1 MNLDEFDT
9 CSLSFLN
16 KLCPE
21 FLSELYF
28 GTIMHFVNFLLFP
41 LNLINQLVKDRNC
54 LLAQRF
60 IITLE
65 SDSIFINL
73 NLEEGLI
80 AFNFF

>member
-1 MNLDEFDT
+1 
-9 CSLSFLN
+9 
-16 KLCPE
+16 
-21 FLSELYF
+21 
-28 GTIMHFVNFLLFP
+28 MHFVNFLLFA

-80 AFNFF
+80 AFNFFQL